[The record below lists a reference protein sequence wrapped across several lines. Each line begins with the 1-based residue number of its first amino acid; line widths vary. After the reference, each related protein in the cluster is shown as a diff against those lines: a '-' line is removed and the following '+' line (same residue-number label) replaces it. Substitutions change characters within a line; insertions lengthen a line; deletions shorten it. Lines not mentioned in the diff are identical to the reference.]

1 MPRPTGAH
9 NRVKPTIKHAQ
20 LIAIVH
26 DGLQAGKTIRAICR
40 ENTLPL
46 ATVYRLIAKGAIKY
60 ELKRKPMT

>member
-1 MPRPTGAH
+1 MARPTGAK
-9 NRVKPTIKHAQ
+9 NKQKPTIKHAQ

-26 DGLQAGKTIRAICR
+26 DGLEQGMTIRKIVDKHK
-40 ENTLPL
+40 LPY